1 MLIGE
6 RRNDLGAVTWVGVI
20 DGIDEPFARIVGA
33 TDRAPNDPGNG
44 LQVFRSYH
52 PGGINIGLA
61 DGSTQFVSDTVGEEV
76 FQALGTRSGGE
87 VVNLNDL

>member
-20 DGIDEPFARIVGA
+20 DGIDEPFARVVGA
-33 TDRAPNDPGNG
+33 TDNAPNDPDGG
-44 LQVFRSYH
+44 LQDFRSYH
-52 PGGINIGLA
+52 PGGVNIGLA
-61 DGSTQFVSDTVGEEV
+61 DGSVQFVADSVSETL

-87 VVNLNDL
+87 VVSLNDL